1 MDGFRWMDGWKGGWV
16 GGGWMDLLVKTDSH
30 HCINIYKISR
40 LSTGCY
46 SGLMKASPELMMSAL
61 VTHNNLIQKAKWTN
75 FGHTVDQEG
84 GGQPSN

>member
-1 MDGFRWMDGWKGGWV
+1 
-16 GGGWMDLLVKTDSH
+16 
-30 HCINIYKISR
+30 
-40 LSTGCY
+40 
-46 SGLMKASPELMMSAL
+46 MKASPELMMSAL